1 MARIFISYRRDDAGG
16 YSLLVFDR
24 LVSHFGRGRVFM
36 DIDTL
41 EPGADFVDV
50 IEHAVGACD
59 ALIALIGKQW
69 LTITDEQGRRRLDV
83 PEDFVRLELAAALER
98 NIRVI
103 PVLVRGAK
111 MPNSDELPEP
121 LRLLVRRHA
130 VELSDERIH
139 YDLKRLIDVL
149 QRTLSRPGEQ
159 RSWLDKLERIKTAEH
174 LAVQPRDPETR
185 PSAVPPRPTRL
196 LFEPQ
201 TITIPAGPFLMGEHN
216 VTVDLPE
223 FEIGKYPVK
232 VIEYRAFVQGGGYA
246 QPEYWT
252 SAGWHWKEGTIRREP
267 DFWGESLWTSNEWL
281 PVVGVSWYE
290 AFAYCRWLAEKSGFA
305 YRLPTSLEWEKAAR
319 GPSGRL
325 YPWGNAPEVGLCN
338 TYASG
343 VSHTTQVGNYSPAG
357 DSIYGV
363 ADLIGNVAE
372 WISTRWH
379 KDPYASPNED
389 PEGAAARML
398 RGGSWSAVQ
407 IMPAHHARRASP
419 DTSYNYI
426 GFRVARTAGE

>member
-121 LRLLVRRHA
+121 LRPLVRRHA

-201 TITIPAGPFLMGEHN
+201 TITIPAGPFLMGDDN
-216 VTVDLPE
+216 RPFVLQDYA
-223 FEIGKYPVK
+223 IGRFPVR
-232 VIEYRAFVQGGGYA
+232 VIEYRAFIKTDGYR
-246 QPEYWT
+246 QRQYWT
-252 SAGWHWKEGTIRREP
+252 DVGWEWKESLNRKQP
-267 DFWGESLWTSNEWL
+267 DYWESPLWTQNEWL
-281 PVVGVSWYE
+281 PVIGVSWYE
-290 AFAYCRWLAEKSGFA
+290 AFAYCNWLAMKSGRP
-305 YRLPTSLEWEKAAR
+305 YRLPTDSEWEKAAR
-319 GPSGRL
+319 GTDGRL
-325 YPWGNAPEVGLCN
+325 YPWGDDLRQGVCN
-338 TYASG
+338 TYAAG
-343 VSHTTQVGNYSPAG
+343 ISHTTPPGHYSPGG
-357 DSIYGV
+357 DSPYGV
-363 ADLIGNVAE
+363 VDMIGNVAE
-372 WISTRWH
+372 WCMTKWR
-379 KDPYASPNED
+379 KNERMPEDNDPDGKAPRVLHGGSWA
-389 PEGAAARML
+389 GSKVVRAAART
-398 RGGSWSAVQ
+398 RSG
-407 IMPAHHARRASP
+407 P
-419 DTSYNYI
+419 DTINNYT
-426 GFRVARTAGE
+426 GFRVARTGM